1 MPPIPSELKL
11 LLDSLIAQI
20 QQLQTRSDA
29 IDALRNVQS
38 VQEER
43 IRSMSE
49 EITELKQQ
57 LKEMREAIIKSQED
71 IARRT
76 IYVQGSILFLI
87 LSTVVGIA
95 VKLVFH

>member
-1 MPPIPSELKL
+1 MPPLPPELKL

-29 IDALRNVQS
+29 IDALRNTQS

-43 IRSMSE
+43 IRNMSE
-49 EITELKQQ
+49 EITELKAQ
-57 LKEMREAIIKSQED
+57 LKETREAIIRSQQD

-76 IYVQGSILFLI
+76 IYVQGTILFLI
-87 LSTVVGIA
+87 LSTVIGIA
-95 VKLVFH
+95 VKLLFH

>member
-1 MPPIPSELKL
+1 MSPIPAELKL

-29 IDALRNVQS
+29 IDVLRNTQS

-43 IRSMSE
+43 IRAMSE
-49 EITELKQQ
+49 EITELKAQ
-57 LKEMREAIIKSQED
+57 LKETREAIINSQQA

-95 VKLVFH
+95 VKLLFH